1 MATRSLLFSFVCS
14 LFQGKF
20 GGLQN
25 KAPPLERM
33 RGAVFAAPLPLA
45 FHSLT
50 TQIGEYFDS
59 KAIICKIAVNQ
70 AASSTVKCNVARG
83 NRPFPSS
90 LVPLFQKHVL

>member
-1 MATRSLLFSFVCS
+1 MYGFACS
-14 LFQGKF
+14 LVQGKF

-50 TQIGEYFDS
+50 TQIGEY
-59 KAIICKIAVNQ
+59 
-70 AASSTVKCNVARG
+70 
-83 NRPFPSS
+83 
-90 LVPLFQKHVL
+90 L

>member
-1 MATRSLLFSFVCS
+1 LLRIVCF

-45 FHSLT
+45 FHSLS

-59 KAIICKIAVNQ
+59 
-70 AASSTVKCNVARG
+70 SSY
-83 NRPFPSS
+83 
-90 LVPLFQKHVL
+90 L